1 MIDRT
6 VLVLFSCSLFFV
18 CLFVLQDDRRSL
30 QTSGQVLSLPPR
42 SSASNNVS
50 NSNSNNKNNNNN
62 DEEDFWDCLTNMK
75 RSLFLQCPSFSFFS
89 FFNTFLL
96 LSVFL
101 RSGDTWGRMDGKKRE
116 EELRRINDVKK
127 NFNEIGR
134 GLLAM
139 FLVFL
144 LLLCLL
150 LGELVPESF
159 LFVVS
164 VD

>member
-75 RSLFLQCPSFSFFS
+75 RS
-89 FFNTFLL
+89 
-96 LSVFL
+96 
-101 RSGDTWGRMDGKKRE
+101 GDTWGRMDGKKRE

-134 GLLAM
+134 GSRT
-139 FLVFL
+139 VFV
-144 LLLCLL
+144 
-150 LGELVPESF
+150 EMETQ
-159 LFVVS
+159 
-164 VD
+164 